1 MIRLAF
7 AAATF
12 LIGSAMLHAQF
23 DPEPRYDAATVD
35 ALVDRV
41 QADLNHAYDMRRF
54 SDADRDR
61 LNHSEKE
68 LREFAAKWDHGKF
81 DKGQLNGA
89 IDAVQRVL
97 DKNRMH
103 PGDRDAISDD
113 LLQLRRMKDA
123 YEHHEIK

>member
-7 AAATF
+7 AAATL

-23 DPEPRYDAATVD
+23 DAEPRYDAATVD
-35 ALVDRV
+35 GLVDRV
-41 QADLNHAYDMRRF
+41 HADLNHAYDTRRF
-54 SDADRDR
+54 SDSERDR

-68 LREFAAKWDHGKF
+68 LREFAAKWDRGKF

-89 IDAVQRVL
+89 IDAIQNVL

-103 PGDRDAISDD
+103 AGDPRAISMM
-113 LLQLRRMKDA
+113 LRLRRR
-123 YEHHEIK
+123 